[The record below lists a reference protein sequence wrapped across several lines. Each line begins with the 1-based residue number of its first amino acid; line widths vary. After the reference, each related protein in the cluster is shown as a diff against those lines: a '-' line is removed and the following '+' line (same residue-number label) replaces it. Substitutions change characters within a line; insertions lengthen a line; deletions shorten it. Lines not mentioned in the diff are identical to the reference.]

1 MVNKTKYHKAI
12 EGKVDATKTYELV
25 EGINL
30 VVELAKAKFDESVEV
45 ALNLGVDPRHADQ
58 QIRGTVALPHGTGKT
73 VKVAVFAKGDL
84 AAAATEAGAD
94 VVGYDDLVQKVQKG
108 FLDFDR
114 VVAAP
119 DCMAELGKVARILGP
134 KGLMPNPKLGTVT
147 TDVAKAVKDIKEQEV
162 YMGEMPLMTD
172 NGTFVVNGTERVIVS
187 QLHRSP
193 GVFFDHDKGKTHSS
207 GKLLYSARV
216 IPYRGSWLDFE
227 FDPKDSLF
235 VRIDRRRK
243 LPATILLRAL
253 GYQAEE
259 ILDIFFEN
267 TAWTLGEDVI
277 KMHLIA
283 DRLRGETLSFEVKD
297 PEGNVIVEPGR
308 RITPRHIRQ
317 MAKVGMEQLEVPLE
331 YLAGKAIARDVIDP
345 STGELICGCNAEITE
360 ELVEQLRAANIT
372 EFETLYTNELD
383 CGPFISDTL
392 RNDPTRNQ
400 LEALVEIYR
409 MMRP

>member
-58 QIRGTVALPHGTGKT
+58 QIRGTVALPNGTGKT

-147 TDVAKAVKDIKEQEV
+147 TDVAKAVKDIKAGMVQYRVEKAGIVHAQVGKVSFGAAKLEENIKAFV
-162 YMGEMPLMTD
+162 DAIKAAKPASVKGAYMKSAALSSTMG
-172 NGTFVVNGTERVIVS
+172 
-187 QLHRSP
+187 P
-193 GVFFDHDKGKTHSS
+193 GVKVDLGK
-207 GKLLYSARV
+207 
-216 IPYRGSWLDFE
+216 
-227 FDPKDSLF
+227 
-235 VRIDRRRK
+235 
-243 LPATILLRAL
+243 
-253 GYQAEE
+253 
-259 ILDIFFEN
+259 
-267 TAWTLGEDVI
+267 
-277 KMHLIA
+277 
-283 DRLRGETLSFEVKD
+283 
-297 PEGNVIVEPGR
+297 
-308 RITPRHIRQ
+308 
-317 MAKVGMEQLEVPLE
+317 
-331 YLAGKAIARDVIDP
+331 
-345 STGELICGCNAEITE
+345 
-360 ELVEQLRAANIT
+360 
-372 EFETLYTNELD
+372 
-383 CGPFISDTL
+383 
-392 RNDPTRNQ
+392 
-400 LEALVEIYR
+400 
-409 MMRP
+409 